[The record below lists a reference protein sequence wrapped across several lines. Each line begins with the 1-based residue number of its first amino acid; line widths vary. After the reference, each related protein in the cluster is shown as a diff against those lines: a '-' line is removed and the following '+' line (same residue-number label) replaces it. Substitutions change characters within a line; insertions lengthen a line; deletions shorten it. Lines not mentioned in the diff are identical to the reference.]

1 VGMSGRRKS
10 VGALALVAG
19 MAGATP
25 PVAPDA
31 RAVVAPWTAPASDAS
46 SFSAQDGARTRLP
59 APTDVGVAWDRIGH
73 RGQLRWECRAV
84 PSGWFVMAS
93 LCARMPQVDARWPGN
108 AAPPGWD
115 GVVHG
120 D

>member
-1 VGMSGRRKS
+1 MSVRMKS
-10 VGALALVAG
+10 LGALALVAG
-19 MAGATP
+19 MAGASP
-25 PVAPDA
+25 PVATDA
-31 RAVVAPWTAPASDAS
+31 HAVVAPWTAQASDGS
-46 SFSAQDGARTRLP
+46 SFSAPDRARTRLP
-59 APTDVGVAWDRIGH
+59 APTDVGVAWDQIGH

-93 LCARMPQVDARWPGN
+93 LCAKMPQVDARWPGN

>member
-1 VGMSGRRKS
+1 MSVRMKS
-10 VGALALVAG
+10 LGALALVTC

-31 RAVVAPWTAPASDAS
+31 RVVAPWTAPASDAS
-46 SFSAQDGARTRLP
+46 AFSAPDGARTRLP

-93 LCARMPQVDARWPGN
+93 LCAQMPQVDARWPGN